1 MQYFEQNLFMRT
13 RGPLYFLLTLIVAIV
28 ICCNKK
34 KTNGTTP
41 TALSVRVV
49 KQNLQH
55 VWEILWGP
63 DDHIWFTERDGKISK
78 MNPANGAIVFTSAIT
93 EVASSG
99 EGGLLGMALHP
110 DFLTN
115 GFLYVVYNYNSTNG
129 YREKLVRYT
138 FANNSITNP
147 ATLIENI
154 GASGIHNGSRIRVV
168 NEGGGVKIYFTTGD
182 AANASS
188 AQDVNARNG
197 KVLRL
202 NADGSVPTDNPIAG
216 NPVWSY
222 GHRNAQGFVFANN
235 KIYESEH
242 GPNIEDEV
250 NIIEKGRNYGWPNVN
265 GPCNGSEMSFCAANN
280 VKEPI
285 WSSGD
290 NTIAV
295 CGIDYYNSD
304 KIIEWKNSILMTTL
318 KDASLRQLKLSA
330 DGNSVTSTS
339 IYYKNGYGR
348 LRDLCISPSGNVYI
362 STSNGGNDDKII
374 EITR

>member
-1 MQYFEQNLFMRT
+1 MRY
-13 RGPLYFLLTLIVAIV
+13 RFILHFLLFLAMTPLIF
-28 ICCNKK
+28 CNKK
-34 KTNGTTP
+34 KTNGTT
-41 TALSVRVV
+41 TINELNVRVV

-78 MNPANGAIVFTSAIT
+78 MHPGTGNIVFTSTIN
-93 EVASSG
+93 EVVSSG

-115 GFLYVVYNYNSTNG
+115 GFLYIVYNYNSASG

-147 ATLIENI
+147 TTIIENI
-154 GASGIHNGSRIRVV
+154 GAAGIHNGSRIRLV
-168 NEGGGVKIYFTTGD
+168 NETGGVKIYFTTGD
-182 AANASS
+182 AANSS
-188 AQDVNARNG
+188 ASQDVNSRNG

-202 NADGSVPTDNPIAG
+202 NADGSIPSDNPFAAS
-216 NPVWSY
+216 PVWSY
-222 GHRNAQGFVFANN
+222 GHRNPQGLVFVNN
-235 KIYESEH
+235 KMYASEH

-250 NIIEKGRNYGWPNVN
+250 NIIEKGRNYGWPDVN
-265 GPCNGSEMSFCAANN
+265 GPCNGSEASFCTTNN

-295 CGIDYYNSD
+295 CGIDYYNHD
-304 KIIEWKNSILMTTL
+304 KIAEWKNSILMMTL

-330 DGNSVTSTS
+330 DGNSVTNTS
-339 IYYKNGYGR
+339 IYYKDVYGR
-348 LRDLCISPSGNVYI
+348 LRDICISPSGNVYI
-362 STSNGGNDDKII
+362 STSNGGNSDKII
-374 EITR
+374 EILR

>member
-1 MQYFEQNLFMRT
+1 MRNS
-13 RGPLYFLLTLIVAIV
+13 LLHFLLFLAISFA

-41 TALSVRVV
+41 AELNVRVV

-55 VWEILWGP
+55 VWEISWGP
-63 DDHIWFTERDGKISK
+63 DDHIWFTEREGKISK
-78 MNPANGAIVFTSAIT
+78 MNPATGAIVFTSTIS
-93 EVASSG
+93 EVVSSG

-110 DFLTN
+110 DFLSN
-115 GFLYVVYNYNSTNG
+115 GFLYIVYNYSSSNG
-129 YREKLVRYT
+129 YREKVVRYT
-138 FANNSITNP
+138 FANNSLSSP
-147 ATLIENI
+147 ATIIENI
-154 GASGIHNGSRIRVV
+154 AASSIHNGSRIRVV
-168 NEGGGVKIYFTTGD
+168 NEGGGARIYFTTGD
-182 AANASS
+182 ASNSSS

-197 KVLRL
+197 KILRV
-202 NADGSVPTDNPIAG
+202 NADGTIPSDNPFAG

-222 GHRNAQGFVFANN
+222 GHRNPQGLVFANN

-250 NIIEKGRNYGWPNVN
+250 NIIEKGRNFGWPDVN
-265 GPCNGSEMSFCAANN
+265 GPCNGSETSFCITNN

-304 KIIEWKNSILMTTL
+304 KIPELKNSILMTTL
-318 KDASLRQLKLSA
+318 KDASLRQLKLSG
-330 DGNSVTSTS
+330 DGNSVTGTS
-339 IYYKNGYGR
+339 IYYKGVYGR
-348 LRDLCISPSGNVYI
+348 LRDICISPSGNVYL

-374 EITR
+374 EISR